1 MADRDLVG
9 HAWTVHV
16 TPAAMV
22 NPGKVLK
29 ARKSKRQPLKLK
41 HKIERKA
48 RGPSHAPTRTL

>member
-1 MADRDLVG
+1 MCIA
-9 HAWTVHV
+9 
-16 TPAAMV
+16 PAAMV